1 MASQEFLDQLGN
13 SSSTSDEGDDDASTS
28 SEDMNGMA
36 ISSKTSSPSR
46 PLQTAGDDHME
57 VDSPK
62 SKPKQRIKL
71 TLRPSITSTD
81 GSTGPGAVAAAA
93 ADDSEGTNGIKKEAA
108 ANGDNA
114 KCPQVLAVKQEPNI
128 RTGAEP
134 TEDKPGQPLSD
145 GAVKIM
151 AGGEE
156 KPKLKKKKVG
166 DSKEG
171 PAKAKKTE
179 AKAKIKKEGG
189 KVKKEGKAK
198 VKAKVKIKVESG
210 ARSNGTAKLGLTASG
225 LPKKKIK
232 KKGLKL
238 PLSMKRKLPVKS
250 NPIASDAKAES
261 AGSAAAVSARVVDSN
276 EVVEED
282 AVAVAT
288 VVDSGPFAA
297 TSVAAASAKPATKA
311 QPAEKK
317 RQQAKPI
324 RLPPMTSP
332 GLLISH
338 LAAGTYRS
346 AVDAKTGFAKPETV
360 FEQSMAMA
368 GYTTEGRTKE
378 PHRGSSV
385 KRVVGDMF
393 DSDVGF
399 TLNFPKL
406 VPKDLWEGSAL
417 KKGEKNG
424 EETAATTSEMA
435 PLLFLLKSLKRCI
448 DKGEKEEGVIQ
459 GNGKDSH
466 SRKRQRPWEFRKMI
480 PVSLTIPYPEDFMEK
495 RLKYVKEV
503 EKRERAIVEY
513 QEAQEKVET
522 EREEKEIAQGKQE
535 EGAEALKIE
544 NPVKIPPIP
553 APPPPPLLSELKG
566 LDVELYE
573 DKHPIYLPKG
583 KQNFVD
589 HLDQDTFHITE
600 GRYFGL
606 STNAV
611 ADPHFVGANA
621 PGVAGLPV
629 SVGSGL
635 ATSSTSSGTTS
646 KSESVLAV
654 PPSAVTAA
662 TKSETITEKSPAKKD
677 SIASKT
683 AKKTASLPA
692 VKSGSKSKFKLKH
705 VGPTPTANASDLRKL
720 MEEGGEMAEKTKQCI
735 IRAAVHASRS
745 GKHGQ
750 SFLAPDGK
758 AYPDVS
764 KAFAAHAGLKPC
776 SRCKNNKQGAYHCR
790 LRRKHKELD
799 HDGSNSPAELAPLL
813 LIPMEDLLIQPK
825 G

>member
-36 ISSKTSSPSR
+36 ISSKASSPTR
-46 PLQTAGDDHME
+46 PSEAASDDPMG
-57 VDSPK
+57 VDSLK
-62 SKPKQRIKL
+62 AKPKQRIKL

-81 GSTGPGAVAAAA
+81 GSAEPAAAA
-93 ADDSEGTNGIKKEAA
+93 AAAGDVEGTNGVKKEAA
-108 ANGDNA
+108 VNGDND
-114 KCPQVLAVKQEPNI
+114 KFPQVLVKQEPNI
-128 RTGAEP
+128 QTAAEP
-134 TEDKPGQPLSD
+134 TVDKPVKPPSQ
-145 GAVKIM
+145 GAINVK
-151 AGGEE
+151 AEGEE
-156 KPKLKKKKVG
+156 KTKPKKKVG
-166 DSKEG
+166 DTKEG
-171 PAKAKKTE
+171 PVKAKKTE
-179 AKAKIKKEGG
+179 AKVKIKKEGG

-210 ARSNGTAKLGLTASG
+210 TGSNGTAKLALTASG

-250 NPIASDAKAES
+250 NPIASEAKAES
-261 AGSAAAVSARVVDSN
+261 TGSGAAVSATVVDSN
-276 EVVEED
+276 EAVEED

-288 VVDSGPFAA
+288 VVESG
-297 TSVAAASAKPATKA
+297 SVAATATATAKPAPKA
-311 QPAEKK
+311 QPTEKK

-406 VPKDLWEGSAL
+406 VPKNLWEGSGE
-417 KKGEKNG
+417 KKGEENG
-424 EETAATTSEMA
+424 GQTVAAAPVMA
-435 PLLFLLKSLKRCI
+435 PSLLLLKLLKGCI
-448 DKGEKEEGVIQ
+448 DRGEKEAQHVGQ
-459 GNGKDSH
+459 ANGKDGH

-480 PVSLTIPYPEDFMEK
+480 PVSLTIPYPEGFVEN

-503 EKRERAIVEY
+503 DEREKAIVEY
-513 QEAQEKVET
+513 QEAQEKLEVEQ
-522 EREEKEIAQGKQE
+522 EEKEIAQGKQE
-535 EGAEALKIE
+535 DGTEAPKIE

-553 APPPPPLLSELKG
+553 APPAPPTLSEVKG

-573 DKHPIYLPKG
+573 DKHPIYVPKG

-606 STNAV
+606 STNTV

-635 ATSSTSSGTTS
+635 ATSSTSSGTAI

-662 TKSETITEKSPAKKD
+662 TKSETTTEKSPAKKE
-677 SIASKT
+677 SAATKP

-692 VKSGSKSKFKLKH
+692 VKSGSKTKFKLKH

-825 G
+825 GSK